1 MPAMYQ
7 SIQNLGSTERNERA
21 RDGADPRGLC
31 TTHDVPAIPPEQLG
45 RQYLA
50 ALLASLRALETTEAE
65 AVEAAA
71 AHCAA
76 AVSAGRRVFPF
87 LISHFPPHQWGCPGD
102 PMLMEPPVSSVF
114 AQTLSLFVLVS
125 TTLTATCISSR

>member
-31 TTHDVPAIPPEQLG
+31 TTHDVPPVPPEQLG

-50 ALLASLRALETTEAE
+50 ALLSSLSALETREAE

-102 PMLMEPPVSSVF
+102 PMLMQPPVSSDF
-114 AQTLSLFVLVS
+114 SSQRPSPLVCAFCRHH
-125 TTLTATCISSR
+125 LTSR